1 MFNTG
6 ITLEKYK
13 RLRTKYST
21 QIEENLFDPNGFM
34 EDMKPFFDDRE
45 RKYLAYTSEKNE
57 IDSRQKPNTKI
68 IKVNNKIHA
77 GMYSVVVDQA
87 VNHFTGVPIKWDY
100 DVSEQKR
107 TLVQRMRDKLLGN
120 VISNPS
126 TPEEFDAL
134 TNQLSAMRFGMLD
147 PDSATFQGATG
158 LAFRLLEPVETDEG
172 WELRASNI
180 EPWKAEKYENAAVYI
195 KEKYDPYQ
203 KKFFE
208 EMKVITPKNIHTYA
222 RYTDYPGT
230 VQGAFKYID
239 EVANPLKVINVAEF
253 KNNTNRYCDFEV
265 AEEISDAIDRVL
277 SDQQNEIEQFKLA
290 YMLITGADLSEDKA
304 KRMMEQLGIINLKDP
319 GAKAGYVTKDLQ
331 KDFNEYHLE
340 LLKKQFYT
348 VCKAIDFNDE
358 VFKSNSSGEARKW
371 QIISLEAKTNT
382 KEQYFREGLKEC
394 AEVMAA
400 YLEFANKVTIDPE
413 KIIFTFSRSLPTDLS
428 YLAEALPKLAPYVSK
443 RTIQSQIP
451 FVTDVDYENEM
462 MEAENGQSF
471 PDGEYNLGGGGN
483 GESNRNEVL
492 DETAR
497 AGRPGKAKTRKPNTK
512 KTD

>member
-1 MFNTG
+1 MFYSE
-6 ITLEKYK
+6 ITLRKYK

-21 QIEENLFDPNGFM
+21 QIEEELFDPNGFM

-45 RKYLAYTSEKNE
+45 RKYLAYTSETNE
-57 IDSRQKPNTKI
+57 IDKREKPNTKI

-87 VNHFTGVPIKWDY
+87 VNHFTGIPIKWDY

-107 TLVQRMRDKLLGN
+107 TFIQRMRDKLLGN
-120 VISNPS
+120 VISAPS
-126 TPEEFDAL
+126 TPEEFDTL
-134 TNQLSAMRFGMLD
+134 TSQLNSMRFGMLD
-147 PDSATFQGATG
+147 PDTATFQGATG
-158 LAFRLLEPVETDEG
+158 LGFRLLEPFEAKDG

-180 EPWKAEKYENAAVYI
+180 EPWKAEKYENGAVYI

-203 KKFFE
+203 KKFYE
-208 EMKVITPKNIHTYA
+208 EMKVVTPHKIYTYA

-230 VQGAFKYID
+230 VQGAFKALD
-239 EVANPLKVINVAEF
+239 SVPNPLGVINLTEF

-304 KRMMEQLGIINLKDP
+304 KKMMEQLGIINLKDP
-319 GAKAGYVTKDLQ
+319 NAKAGYVTKDLQ
-331 KDFNEYHLE
+331 KDFNEYHFD

-400 YLEFANKVTIDPE
+400 YLDFAEKVKIDPE

-428 YLAEALPKLAPYVSK
+428 YLAESLPKFAPYVSK

-462 MEAENGQSF
+462 MDVENGQSY
-471 PDGEYNLGGGGN
+471 PDGEYGGGSV
-483 GESNRNEVL
+483 ESNRNEVL
-492 DETAR
+492 DQTSRTGRFSKTQNGKSNVKET
-497 AGRPGKAKTRKPNTK
+497 K
-512 KTD
+512 

>member
-1 MFNTG
+1 MFNSS
-6 ITLEKYK
+6 ITLRNYK

-21 QIEENLFDPNGFM
+21 QLEDDLFDPNAFV
-34 EDMKPFFDDRE
+34 EDMQPYFDDRE

-57 IDSRQKPNTKI
+57 IDSRKKPATNI

-77 GMYSVVVDQA
+77 GMYSIVVDQA
-87 VNHFTGVPIKWDY
+87 VNHFVGIPIKWDY

-120 VISNPS
+120 VISSPS
-126 TPEEFDAL
+126 VPKEFDAL
-134 TNQLSAMRFGMLD
+134 VSQLSDMRFGMLD
-147 PDSATFQGATG
+147 PDTATFQGATG
-158 LAFRLLEPVETDEG
+158 LGFRLLEPTKTTDG

-180 EPWKAEKYENAAVYI
+180 EPWRAEKYGNGAIYI
-195 KEKYDPYQ
+195 REKYDTHQ
-203 KKFFE
+203 KKYYD
-208 EMKVITPKNIHTYA
+208 EMKVVTPQKIATYA
-222 RYTDYPGT
+222 RYTDYVGT
-230 VQGAFKYID
+230 VQTVFKPLD
-239 EVANPLKVINVAEF
+239 EVENPLGIINLAEF

-265 AEEISDAIDRVL
+265 AEEISDAIDRVM

-290 YMLITGADLSEDKA
+290 YMLISGADLNEEKA

-331 KDFNEYHLE
+331 KDFNEYHLD

-400 YLEFANKVTIDPE
+400 YLEFAKKVDIDPE

-428 YLAEALPKLAPYVSK
+428 YLADSLPKLAPYVSK

-462 MEAENGQSF
+462 MEAESGQDY
-471 PDGEYNLGGGGN
+471 PDGQYPLNGGDQN
-483 GESNRNEVL
+483 GEE
-492 DETAR
+492 E
-497 AGRPGKAKTRKPNTK
+497 
-512 KTD
+512 

>member
-1 MFNTG
+1 MFISG
-6 ITLEKYK
+6 LTLNNYK

-21 QIEENLFDPNGFM
+21 QIEEELFDPNGFM

-57 IDSRQKPNTKI
+57 IDSREKPKTNI

-77 GMYSVVVDQA
+77 GMYSIVVDQA
-87 VNHFTGVPIKWDY
+87 VNHFTGIPIKWDY

-107 TLVQRMRDKLLGN
+107 TLIQKMRDKFLGN
-120 VISNPS
+120 QLAAPS
-126 TPEEFDAL
+126 VPKEFDTL
-134 TNQLSAMRFGMLD
+134 VSQINQMRFPMLD
-147 PDSATFQGATG
+147 PDTATFQGACG
-158 LAFRLLEPVETDEG
+158 VAFRLLEPKEMSDG
-172 WELRASNI
+172 WELWASNI
-180 EPWKAEKYENAAVYI
+180 EPWRAEKYENGAVYI
-195 KEKYDPYQ
+195 KEKYDPYM
-203 KKFFE
+203 KKFYE
-208 EMKVITPKNIHTYA
+208 EMKVVTPGRIITHA

-230 VQGAFKYID
+230 VQGAFKKID
-239 EVANPLKVINVAEF
+239 DVENPLGAINLTEF

-290 YMLITGADLSEDKA
+290 YMLITGADLNEEKA
-304 KRMMEQLGIINLKDP
+304 KAMMEQLGIINLRDP
-319 GAKAGYVTKDLQ
+319 GATAGYVTKDLQ
-331 KDFNEYHLE
+331 KDFNEYHFD

-400 YLEFANKVTIDPE
+400 YLKFAEKVDIDPE
-413 KIIFTFSRSLPTDLS
+413 KIIFTFSRSLPTDLG
-428 YLAEALPKLAPYVSK
+428 YLADSLPKLAPYVSK

-451 FVTDVDYENEM
+451 FVSDVDYENEM
-462 MEAENGQSF
+462 MDLESDQSYS
-471 PDGEYNLGGGGN
+471 DSGYNLGGDKDG
-483 GESNRNEVL
+483 
-492 DETAR
+492 DE
-497 AGRPGKAKTRKPNTK
+497 
-512 KTD
+512 

>member
-1 MFNTG
+1 MLYTE
-6 ITLEKYK
+6 ITLRKYK
-13 RLRTKYST
+13 RLRIKYST
-21 QIEENLFDPNGFM
+21 QIEEELFDPNGFM
-34 EDMKPFFDDRE
+34 EDMRPFFDDRE
-45 RKYLAYTSEKNE
+45 RKYLAYTSENNE
-57 IDSRQKPNTKI
+57 IDKREKPDTKI

-87 VNHFTGVPIKWDY
+87 VNHFTGIPIKWDY

-107 TLVQRMRDKLLGN
+107 TFIQQMRDKLTGN
-120 VISNPS
+120 IHSMPS
-126 TPEEFDAL
+126 TPKEFDKL
-134 TNQLSAMRFGMLD
+134 TSQLSSLRFGMLD
-147 PDSATFQGATG
+147 PDTATFQGATG
-158 LAFRLLEPVETDEG
+158 IGFRLLEPVKEKKG

-180 EPWKAEKYENAAVYI
+180 EPWKAEKYENGAVYI

-203 KKFFE
+203 KKFYE
-208 EMKVITPKNIHTYA
+208 EMKVVTPNKIYTYA

-230 VQGAFKYID
+230 VQGAFKTLGSVI
-239 EVANPLKVINVAEF
+239 NPLGVINLTEF

-304 KRMMEQLGIINLKDP
+304 KAMMEQLGIINLKDP
-319 GAKAGYVTKDLQ
+319 NAKAGYVTKDLQ
-331 KDFNEYHLE
+331 KDFNEYHFD

-348 VCKAIDFNDE
+348 ICKAIDFNDE

-400 YLEFANKVTIDPE
+400 YLRFAEKVDIDPE

-428 YLAEALPKLAPYVSK
+428 YLADALPKFAPYVSK

-462 MEAENGQSF
+462 IDVESGQSY
-471 PDGEYNLGGGGN
+471 PDGEYGGGGIEPN
-483 GESNRNEVL
+483 KNKVL
-492 DETAR
+492 DKAERT
-497 AGRPGKAKTRKPNTK
+497 GRFSKAQNGKPNTK
-512 KTD
+512 ETK